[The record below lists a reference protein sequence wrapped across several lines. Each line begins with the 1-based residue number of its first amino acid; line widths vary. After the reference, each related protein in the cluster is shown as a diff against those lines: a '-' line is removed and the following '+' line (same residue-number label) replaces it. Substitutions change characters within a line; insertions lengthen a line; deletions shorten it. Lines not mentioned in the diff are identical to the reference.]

1 MWVGDVGLGVGVVG
15 WGVLVGG
22 WGCGVGD
29 VGLGGWEGFCIHD
42 NDAEGSAELSRK
54 TPVAENLFFH
64 LSVGVRDALQTEY
77 DNE

>member
-1 MWVGDVGLGVGVVG
+1 MWGWGLGL
-15 WGVLVGG
+15 WGGGCWLGVGG